1 MQTYLNFAQILV
13 AVMVIGI
20 IIMQVKGQGS
30 GFFGS
35 AEASFRSRRG
45 IEKTIFQFTIG
56 MVVLFILLSILSALN
71 VSRPNLFN

>member
-13 AVMVIGI
+13 AAMVIGI

>member
-1 MQTYLNFAQILV
+1 METYLNFAQILV
-13 AVMVIGI
+13 AAVVIGV

-30 GFFGS
+30 GLFGS

-56 MVVLFILLSILSALN
+56 LVALFILLSIVSALN
-71 VSRPNLFN
+71 VSRPNLF

>member
-30 GFFGS
+30 GLFGS

>member
-1 MQTYLNFAQILV
+1 METYLNFAQILV
-13 AVMVIGI
+13 AAVVIGV

-56 MVVLFILLSILSALN
+56 LVALFILLSIVSALN
-71 VSRPNLFN
+71 VSRPNLLN

>member
-1 MQTYLNFAQILV
+1 METFLNFAQILV
-13 AVMVIGI
+13 AAMVIGI
-20 IIMQVKGQGS
+20 ILMQVKGQGS

-56 MVVLFILLSILSALN
+56 MVGLFILLSILSALF
-71 VSRPNLFN
+71 VSRPSLF

>member
-1 MQTYLNFAQILV
+1 METYLNFAQILV
-13 AVMVIGI
+13 AAVVIGV

-30 GFFGS
+30 GLFGS

-56 MVVLFILLSILSALN
+56 LVALFILLSIVSALN
-71 VSRPNLFN
+71 ISRPNLF